1 MSVYLSR
8 IQLNPHRRDARRLL
22 ASPQRMHAAVLA
34 SFPDPVTG
42 AGGGPRVLWRLDQD
56 PRRVF
61 LYVVSPDEP
70 DFAHLAEQ
78 GGWPSTERGLVKPYD
93 GFLDR
98 LEVGQQWAFRLAA
111 NPTHWGT
118 HPDTGRVQRFGILS
132 NAGQER
138 WLTERAARHGF
149 AITTT
154 THPGEDGDPV
164 VFPDLVVSGRGL
176 DAFHRPDPGPH
187 RSAPDPRRRGP
198 SGPPGPGAVRRP
210 VADHRRRSAPRGAD
224 PRHRT
229 CQGVRLWPA
238 HPGPDRWM
246 THDARHPRYATARPD

>member
-1 MSVYLSR
+1 MSAYLSR

-42 AGGGPRVLWRLDQD
+42 AGEGPRVLWRLDQD

-176 DAFHRPDPGPH
+176 DAFHRPDPDRTGP
-187 RSAPDPRRRGP
+187 RPTRDAGDRR
-198 SGPPGPGAVRRP
+198 
-210 VADHRRRSAPRGAD
+210 
-224 PRHRT
+224 
-229 CQGVRLWPA
+229 VRLARAQYDGRLQITDVGLLREALTRGIGPA
-238 HPGPDRWM
+238 KAYGCGLL
-246 THDARHPRYATARPD
+246 TLARTAG